1 MMSNFRFLGCVCVSS
16 LGLLGLNWVLLDRG
30 SFDFE
35 LKKFKFLNIRL
46 CIII

>member
-1 MMSNFRFLGCVCVSS
+1 MCVSS
-16 LGLLGLNWVLLDRG
+16 LGLLGLMRVLLDWG